1 MTIAA
6 AGAQTR
12 PKILCVD
19 DEPRIVEGLALH
31 LRRKYEVIPAGDG
44 VKGLEALISD
54 PTIQV
59 VISDM
64 RMPGMDGATFLSR
77 SRQVVP
83 DAIRLLLT
91 GQADIESAIAAV
103 NDGQIFRFLTK
114 PCPPGTLLAAV
125 AAAVEQHRLVTAERE
140 LLEKTLHGAIRA
152 LTDILA
158 LSDPV
163 SFGRALRIKACV
175 AELAERQG
183 LEDRWRFDVAAMFSQ
198 LGLITLPRATV
209 EKLHSGRLLSP
220 EEQEMVS
227 RLPEVTAGL
236 LSGIPRM
243 EEIRRMLAMSRQPFR
258 SPGAG
263 RDSQELA
270 ILQGANLLRV
280 ALDFDV
286 LEIQGEPA
294 DRAVAIMRGRPGA
307 YDPALLDALEGMHVL
322 ELRAMEIRELPV
334 SALRVGMVVADDVR
348 FTSGP
353 ILVARGY
360 EITERF
366 VERVRNFAPNS
377 IEQPVRVIVHAML
390 PTAEKP

>member
-1 MTIAA
+1 
-6 AGAQTR
+6 
-12 PKILCVD
+12 
-19 DEPRIVEGLALH
+19 
-31 LRRKYEVIPAGDG
+31 
-44 VKGLEALISD
+44 
-54 PTIQV
+54 
-59 VISDM
+59 M

-83 DAIRLLLT
+83 DAVRLLLT
-91 GQADIESAIAAV
+91 GQADIDSAIAAI

-114 PCPPGTLLAAV
+114 PCPPGTLLSAV
-125 AAAVEQHRLVTAERE
+125 AAAVEQYRLVTAERE
-140 LLEKTLHGAIRA
+140 LLEVTLRGAIRA
-152 LTDILA
+152 LTDILSLA
-158 LSDPV
+158 DPV

-198 LGLITLPRATV
+198 LGLITLPRDTV
-209 EKLHSGRLLSP
+209 EKLHAGRVLSA
-220 EEQEMVS
+220 EETEMVA

-243 EEIRRMLAMSRQPFR
+243 EEIRRMLATSRQPFQR
-258 SPGAG
+258 PEAG
-263 RDSQELA
+263 RDRHETG

-280 ALDFDV
+280 ALDFDD
-286 LEIQGEPA
+286 LEMQGEPA

-307 YDPALLDALEGMHVL
+307 YDPALLDTLESMHVV
-322 ELRAMEIRELPV
+322 ELRSLEIRELPV
-334 SALRVGMVVADDVR
+334 GALRVGMVMADDVR
-348 FTSGP
+348 LTSGT

-377 IEQPVRVIVHAML
+377 IQQPVRVIVHHNL
-390 PTAEKP
+390 PATAEKS